1 MKKEVNYSKYSQEE
15 LIKFLLEKEKE
26 YDKLEAK
33 FYELQKKYDA
43 LLKEKLILEE
53 KNKLSARR
61 LFG

>member
-53 KNKLSARR
+53 KK
-61 LFG
+61 